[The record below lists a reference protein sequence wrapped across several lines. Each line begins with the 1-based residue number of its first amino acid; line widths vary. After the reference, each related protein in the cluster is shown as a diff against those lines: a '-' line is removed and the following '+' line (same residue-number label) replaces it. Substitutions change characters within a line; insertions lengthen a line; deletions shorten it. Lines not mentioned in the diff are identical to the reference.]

1 MIVSRLIRGTYKS
14 RSVVR
19 SLPVRRVGMGAS
31 VLAGLI
37 VAGVVGVILEVIEV
51 PAGSAAGAFVG
62 GLVAAWLLYTQRGRA
77 SVAGFL
83 VGVLSFPVQLSILMA
98 LVSSGLYTPPPVPEI
113 PQSVFLTAL
122 GLTVLMQVVGG
133 TLGGLLG
140 AILRHPSPGLVEAPR
155 PHLPPPPP
163 RPEKYC
169 VQCGA
174 GLAKET
180 AVCPACGAKQ
190 PE

>member
-1 MIVSRLIRGTYKS
+1 
-14 RSVVR
+14 
-19 SLPVRRVGMGAS
+19 MGAS

-37 VAGVVGVILEVIEV
+37 VAGVVGVILEVIEL

-77 SVAGFL
+77 SAAGFL

-98 LVSSGLYTPPPVPEI
+98 LVSSGLYAPPPVPEI
-113 PQSVFLTAL
+113 PQDVFLVAL
-122 GLTVLMQVVGG
+122 ALTVAMQVVGG

-140 AILRHPSPGLVEAPR
+140 GILHHPSPGLVEAPR
-155 PHLPPPPP
+155 PYLPPPPP
-163 RPEKYC
+163 HPEKYC

-174 GLAKET
+174 GLASET
-180 AVCPACGAKQ
+180 AVCPACGARQ
-190 PE
+190 PQ